1 MAVGF
6 YKPHLP
12 FVFPQQYL
20 DLYPPEDI
28 PLPSRSTVPTK
39 MPDIAWKNWEIR
51 KYPDIAG
58 LNIRDEIDESLP
70 VNVTRDLR
78 RAYYCAVSYI
88 DDLVGRVLW
97 QLEAQGLANNTVV
110 ALFGDH
116 GWHLGEGNLWGKHTN
131 FELST
136 RAPLMFRVPGLTD
149 AGLIHDRPVEF
160 VDIFPTLVDATG
172 LPSIPICPENSAN
185 VALCTE
191 GSSLVDLM
199 TGDDSADKLVRGH
212 PSQSTR
218 PRRQRRKE
226 FAFSQYPRRG
236 FSVMGY
242 SIRTDRYRYTE
253 WIRRSKQRSEDSVRG
268 SRLRIVH
275 AVELYDHLVD
285 PDETVNVADDPAYG
299 RDQVQL
305 SRALTAGWRWALTSN
320 NISEAVNVRQRVR
333 RVTVRPPRH
342 LSRG

>member
-20 DLYPPEDI
+20 DLYPPDDV
-28 PLPSRSTVPTK
+28 PLPRRSTVPAK

-88 DDLVGRVLW
+88 DDLIGRVLW
-97 QLEAQGLANNTVV
+97 QLEAQGLGNNTVV
-110 ALFGDH
+110 ALLGDH

-136 RAPLMFRVPGLTD
+136 RAPLMFRVPGMTD
-149 AGLIHDRPVEF
+149 GGLIHDRPVEF
-160 VDIFPTLVDATG
+160 VDIFPTLVEAAG
-172 LPSIPICPENSAN
+172 FPSLPVCPENSAD

-191 GSSLVDLM
+191 GSSLMDLM
-199 TGDDSADKLVRGH
+199 TGGDRDKSVSWHL
-212 PSQSTR
+212 SQAVR
-218 PRRQRRKE
+218 PRIKPRKE

-253 WIRRSKQRSEDSVRG
+253 WIRRVKQRNGDSIRG
-268 SRLRIVH
+268 SHLRIVH
-275 AVELYDHLVD
+275 AVELYDHSVD
-285 PDETVNVADDPAYG
+285 PDETLNVADDPAYG

-305 SRALTAGWRWALTSN
+305 GRALAAGWRWALTSN
-320 NISEAVNVRQRVR
+320 NISEAVGVRQRVR